1 MTILLILY
9 CFLFLICSG
18 YLGLKFRDKTWT
30 IENFFLL
37 IIVIAYIFV
46 PINIIV
52 LGGEIYETGIK
63 SYMIPASRF
72 VSFSSFIITFLFLLI
87 FIIGENVRG
96 SSAKL
101 VKIYI
106 RQVYGRNLSKVAAY
120 FLSGFCLVS
129 LIIYIEQFGGFS
141 SFAINQVLNK
151 SNMLAPERVGSYAFF
166 GRFID
171 IAIIPII
178 YFLYEKRKTKVEF
191 IFLLFLPLAI
201 LVFNNLFIAAAKLN
215 FIGLVLLFYFTVS
228 IKQKKLYLHYAFL
241 IFTFIFIGLPIL
253 DDVFII
259 AYKTL
264 TDEGILAVPFRI
276 TSAILSGSLGKGE
289 YEVFL
294 KESSDNL
301 YLKSIEYFTYIQ
313 MSLQLSIDTPYPLIF
328 FRDLLTGITNL
339 MPSRLNIQLGF
350 GIQQLNTAI
359 YYNLYP
365 NIPELTYGIPP
376 GIIGFGMYSLSVPGV
391 FIIAFILG
399 YIFRGLD
406 IFFKSIVEIDKNF
419 SSFYAYML
427 VILSVY
433 PINGD
438 PKEAIYNIG
447 FLVFLFMFF
456 LVNFKFETLKT
467 EDARS

>member
-9 CFLFLICSG
+9 CLLFLTCSG
-18 YLGLKFRDKTWT
+18 YLGFKFRDKTWT

-37 IIVIAYIFV
+37 IIVIFYIFV

-52 LGGEIYETGIK
+52 FGGDMYETGIK
-63 SYMIPASRF
+63 SYMVPASKF

-87 FIIGENVRG
+87 FIVGENVRG
-96 SSAKL
+96 SSSKL

-106 RQVYGRNLSKVAAY
+106 RQVYGRSLYKVAAY
-120 FLSGFCLVS
+120 FLSWICLVS

-151 SNMLAPERVGSYAFF
+151 SNMLAPSQVGSYAFF

-171 IAIIPII
+171 LAIIPII

-215 FIGLVLLFYFTVS
+215 FIGLALLFYFTVS
-228 IKQKKLYLHYAFL
+228 IRQNKLYLQYVFL

-259 AYKTL
+259 AYKVF

-289 YEVFL
+289 YEEFL

-301 YLKSIEYFTYIQ
+301 YLKSIGYFTYIQ
-313 MSLQLSIDTPYPLIF
+313 MSLQLSIDTAYPLIF
-328 FRDLLTGITNL
+328 FRDLLTGISNL
-339 MPSRLNIQLGF
+339 LPSRLNIQLGF

-359 YYNLYP
+359 YYNFYP

-391 FIIAFILG
+391 CIIAYVLG

-406 IFFKSIVEIDKNF
+406 LFFQSLIEIDRRF
-419 SSFYAYML
+419 SSFYAYTVFFL
-427 VILSVY
+427 GYY
-433 PINGD
+433 PTNGD
-438 PKEAIYNIG
+438 PKEVIYNFV
-447 FLVFLFMFF
+447 FLVFLIMFF
-456 LVNFKFETLKT
+456 RFTFRFETLKNEET
-467 EDARS
+467 NN